1 MQQNKFRKETI
12 YEKNTIALVYLHR
25 TSFGFTQRS
34 GIEVSTADTVFIAV
48 KSSVRKVSN
57 SRTFEVLNFIK

>member
-1 MQQNKFRKETI
+1 MQQNKFRKETS
-12 YEKNTIALVYLHR
+12 YEKNTVGLIYLHL

-34 GIEVSTADTVFIAV
+34 GIEVSTADTVYIAV